1 MFEMVTALDKTFNY
15 WTFDPCMKE
24 DLPEFVLDS
33 DKSFQAG
40 C

>member
-15 WTFDPCMKE
+15 WTFDPYMNE

-33 DKSFQAG
+33 DKSFQVG